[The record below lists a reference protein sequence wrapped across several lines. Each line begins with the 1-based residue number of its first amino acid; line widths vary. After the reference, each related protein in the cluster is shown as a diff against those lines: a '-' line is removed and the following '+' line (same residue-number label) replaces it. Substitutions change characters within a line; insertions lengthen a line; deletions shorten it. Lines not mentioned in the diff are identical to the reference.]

1 MAVRRIWDDAR
12 AKVEREGV
20 CRVCGDSGDALAALE
35 AAHIIGRER
44 DFYCPL
50 DYEEGP
56 SVRILAASKLH
67 VHPNR
72 IVPLCTLHH
81 NDYDR
86 NACDLI
92 QYLNLDEQLQAV
104 ADCGGIEQARVR
116 LAPSQYQR
124 RAA

>member
-1 MAVRRIWDDAR
+1 MC
-12 AKVEREGV
+12 ET
-20 CRVCGDSGDALAALE
+20 SSL
-35 AAHIIGRER
+35 
-44 DFYCPL
+44 
-50 DYEEGP
+50 
-56 SVRILAASKLH
+56 
-67 VHPNR
+67 
-72 IVPLCTLHH
+72 TLHH